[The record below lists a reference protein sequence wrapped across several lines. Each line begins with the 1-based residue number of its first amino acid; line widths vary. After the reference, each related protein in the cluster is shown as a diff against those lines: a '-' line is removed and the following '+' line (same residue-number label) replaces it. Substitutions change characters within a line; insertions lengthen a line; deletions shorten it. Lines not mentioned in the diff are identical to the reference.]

1 MQGNVLAS
9 LSQVL
14 PQLHNPLE
22 IEARAASSALQL
34 ATDLG
39 FNWVVLEGDSQVL
52 MHALVDD
59 TPFLSTVGL
68 LIDDVRFNAALFTNL
83 HYSHVKRKGNMVAHN
98 LACYALTISNFVV
111 WMEDVPHHHL
121 YQLYCQTLLIYL
133 K

>member
-22 IEARAASSALQL
+22 IEARASSSALQL

-52 MHALVDD
+52 MHALADD
-59 TPFLSTVGL
+59 TPFLSTIGL

-83 HYSHVKRKGNMVAHN
+83 HYSHVKRKGNMVAHS

-111 WMEDVPHHHL
+111 WIEDIPPLFVSTVLSDIAGLP
-121 YQLYCQTLLIYL
+121 
-133 K
+133 